1 MQAHAWEPSLISL
14 AYEAVNSGAP
24 SRGEVR
30 YDRDKLNHAYDHAA
44 SLTSANSRSFY
55 LASAFLP
62 AHKRRGARA
71 LYGFCRVCDDIAD
84 GFSGQPK
91 AQLEKWRQRAL
102 SASPP
107 ADDPVAVAWAD
118 TRRTFGIPQ
127 RYAEQLIDGVARDLY
142 QTRYETFEDL
152 ATYSYG
158 VASTV
163 GLMSMHIIGF
173 AGSEAIPY
181 AIKLGVALQTTNI
194 LRDVGED
201 WRMGRIYLPL
211 EDLERFHLT
220 EEDVAA
226 GRVDNRW
233 RAFMRFQIERNRQ
246 LYEEARPGIKMLEA
260 DGRFATAAAADI
272 YGAILAD
279 IEAHDYDVFRRR
291 AYVGS
296 GRKLRM
302 LPRIWW
308 RSRCSA
314 SL

>member
-1 MQAHAWEPSLISL
+1 VQAHAWEPSLISL
-14 AYEAVNSGAP
+14 AYEAVNSVVP
-24 SRGEVR
+24 SRGEVQ
-30 YDRDKLNHAYDHAA
+30 YDREKLRRAYVHAA
-44 SLTSANSRSFY
+44 SLTAANSRSFY
-55 LASAFLP
+55 LASALLP
-62 AHKRRGARA
+62 AQKRCAVRA
-71 LYGFCRVCDDIAD
+71 LYAFCRICDDIAD

-91 AQLEKWRQRAL
+91 SELENWRQRAL
-102 SASPP
+102 SAFPP
-107 ADDPVAVAWAD
+107 ADDPVAMAWAD

-173 AGSEAIPY
+173 ASSEAIPY

-211 EDLERFHLT
+211 EDLERFDLT
-220 EEDVAA
+220 EQDVAA
-226 GRVDNRW
+226 GRVDDRW
-233 RAFMRFQIERNRQ
+233 RAFMRFQIGRNRQ
-246 LYEEARPGIKMLEA
+246 LYEEARPGIAMLEA

-272 YGAILAD
+272 YGAILDD
-279 IEAHDYDVFRRR
+279 IEANDYDVFRRR

-296 GRKLRM
+296 GRKVQM

-308 RSRCSA
+308 QSRQLA
-314 SL
+314 GL